1 MAKVFLV
8 ILNFNGLA
16 DTKECLESL
25 FTFEPKVSVV
35 VVDNGSTDNSVEI
48 LKEAFPKLPLIT
60 SKTNLGF
67 AAGNNLG
74 IGYTLKNGAEYI
86 GLLNND
92 TLVKEPF
99 IKPLVDFFEEES
111 SAGAVSPVIYYSWP
125 QEDKV
130 WGAGGRLRKLLSRP
144 EQFFKVQSKEPYK
157 VGYLSGCMVLFKAA
171 VLEKVGFLDEDYF
184 LYYEDVDISYR
195 LAKKGFSLWVIPQAK
210 IFHKVSQTTG
220 GRFSPFSTYHLLRGN
235 ILFVKKHYRGFQK
248 ILPYFYI
255 FALSFWSLFNL
266 WRYRLPNKV
275 AVIRSIFSAW
285 KALFTKAQPS

>member
-8 ILNFNGLA
+8 ILNFNGIA
-16 DTKECLESL
+16 DTKECLANL
-25 FTFEPKVSVV
+25 FTFEPQISVV

-48 LKEAFPKLPLIT
+48 LKGEFPKLPLIT

-74 IGYTLKNGAEYI
+74 IRYALKNRAEYI

-92 TLVKEPF
+92 TLIKEPF
-99 IKPLVDFFEEES
+99 IKPLVDFLKIKDD
-111 SAGAVSPVIYYSWP
+111 AGAASPVIYSGV
-125 QEDKV
+125 EKERV
-130 WGAGGRLRKLLSRP
+130 WGAGGRLKALIARP
-144 EQFFKVQSKEPYK
+144 EQISKVVCESPYR
-157 VGYLSGCMVLFKAA
+157 VSFLSGCMVLFKTE
-171 VLEKVGFLDEDYF
+171 VLEKVEFLDEDYF

-195 LAKKGFSLWVIPQAK
+195 LTKKGFSLWVIPHSK

-220 GRFSPFSTYHLLRGN
+220 GQFSPFSTYHLLRGN
-235 ILFVKKHYRGFQK
+235 ILFVKKHYRGFKK

-255 FALSFWSLFNL
+255 FALSFWSFFNL
-266 WRYRLPNKV
+266 WRYRLPKKV

-285 KALFTKAQPS
+285 KTLFTRV